1 MTWLAYIL
9 TFGLLIALSVSVVFA
24 LWWALRGGQMS
35 NFQQGATSIFDD
47 EEPIGQMT
55 DAFPGQTPGK
65 TKKSERP

>member
-1 MTWLAYIL
+1 MSWIALVFI
-9 TFGLLIALSVSVVFA
+9 FGLIGAFSVSVIYG

-55 DAFPGQTPGK
+55 DAFPGKK
-65 TKKSERP
+65 TKKD

>member
-1 MTWLAYIL
+1 MSWIALVFI
-9 TFGLLIALSVSVVFA
+9 FGLISAFSVSVIYG

-55 DAFPGQTPGK
+55 DAFPGKK
-65 TKKSERP
+65 TKKD